1 VTTATTTAVPDAARE
16 IAPLADRI
24 VVRVPRD
31 AGLARGGLH
40 IPDMARERPQ
50 QGDVV
55 AVGPGRVDERGGH
68 RVPME
73 VTVGDR
79 VLYGPQVGAE
89 VTVAGV
95 PLLILRESDVLAIV
109 G

>member
-1 VTTATTTAVPDAARE
+1 MQPA
-16 IAPLADRI
+16 
-24 VVRVPRD
+24 
-31 AGLARGGLH
+31 
-40 IPDMARERPQ
+40 ARERPQ

>member
-1 VTTATTTAVPDAARE
+1 MTPAARE
-16 IAPLADRI
+16 VVPLADRV
-24 VVRVPRD
+24 VVRVPQD
-31 AGLARGGLH
+31 AARTRGGLH

-50 QGDVV
+50 QGEVV

-73 VTVGDR
+73 VRVGDR
-79 VLYGPQVGAE
+79 VLYGRHVGAE
-89 VTVAGV
+89 VTVGGV
-95 PLLILRESDVLAIV
+95 PLLVLRESDVLAIV